1 MKIILPE
8 LGEGIDSVE
17 VTDIL
22 VKKGDQVKP
31 EDVLLVVES
40 EKASMEIPSEKSGKI
55 STILINKG
63 DSVKPGDTIFE
74 INASS
79 EKETTPVEGSPSES
93 ENLEEKTDEP
103 PETPLDTSESISN
116 FKAAPEREI
125 SPLPINSNSSASII
139 ATPSVRKLAR
149 ELGCDLSKVKG
160 SEKNNRITKEDV
172 LNHIKFSLQQ
182 SPSSERKENKPEVQT
197 SKSTIDENQFLKF
210 GSIEKIS
217 FNKIRSVTAKR
228 MSESWTSVPHVTHF
242 DEVRIDHLLT
252 LKKEIELL
260 SKNKKVSI
268 LAFIAHSLIK
278 TLSLMKKFNST
289 ADIDNQVLIVKNYIN
304 LGIAVDTPKG
314 LLVPV
319 IKNAEKKSI
328 KNINDSI
335 LSLSDKA
342 RTGGL
347 APNDMSGGTFT
358 ISSLGGIGGKF
369 FTPIINYPEVAIMGV
384 SRAYTKTELDRYNL
398 PYQTKVLPFSLSYD
412 HRVIDGAEAARFCNL
427 FKKMLTD
434 LSSSD

>member
-1 MKIILPE
+1 
-8 LGEGIDSVE
+8 
-17 VTDIL
+17 
-22 VKKGDQVKP
+22 
-31 EDVLLVVES
+31 
-40 EKASMEIPSEKSGKI
+40 
-55 STILINKG
+55 
-63 DSVKPGDTIFE
+63 
-74 INASS
+74 
-79 EKETTPVEGSPSES
+79 
-93 ENLEEKTDEP
+93 
-103 PETPLDTSESISN
+103 
-116 FKAAPEREI
+116 
-125 SPLPINSNSSASII
+125 
-139 ATPSVRKLAR
+139 
-149 ELGCDLSKVKG
+149 
-160 SEKNNRITKEDV
+160 
-172 LNHIKFSLQQ
+172 
-182 SPSSERKENKPEVQT
+182 
-197 SKSTIDENQFLKF
+197 
-210 GSIEKIS
+210 
-217 FNKIRSVTAKR
+217 
-228 MSESWTSVPHVTHF
+228 
-242 DEVRIDHLLT
+242 
-252 LKKEIELL
+252 
-260 SKNKKVSI
+260 
-268 LAFIAHSLIK
+268 
-278 TLSLMKKFNST
+278 MKKFNST

-335 LSLSDKA
+335 LTLSDKA

-384 SRAYTKTELDRYNL
+384 SRAYTKTELDRHNL